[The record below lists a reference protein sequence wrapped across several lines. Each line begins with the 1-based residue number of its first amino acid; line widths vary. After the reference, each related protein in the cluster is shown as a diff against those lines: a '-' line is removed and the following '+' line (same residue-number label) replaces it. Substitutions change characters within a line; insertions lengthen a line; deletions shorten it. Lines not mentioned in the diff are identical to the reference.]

1 MKLHADFAKRA
12 QWDTHAMKWIA
23 SPAVGV
29 ERKMLDRIGEEK
41 ARATSIVRYTSN
53 SSFPEHEHPMGEEF
67 LILKGVFSDEHGD
80 YPQGSYVR
88 NPPGSGHI
96 LRSERGC
103 RILVKLRQFDPTDLK
118 QFSVDTADEDVWP
131 AVALDTITKLHLH
144 SFESERVE
152 MWRIPQATSASE
164 LTPLGGLELFV
175 VQGSVRVDQCQ
186 FAANSWLR
194 FPPGA
199 RSDLYV
205 GEDTLLWVKS
215 GHLPIGN

>member
-1 MKLHADFAKRA
+1 MRINADFSLAA
-12 QWDTHAMKWIA
+12 TI
-23 SPAVGV
+23 GV
-29 ERKMLDRIGEEK
+29 EEQEWIHSPENGVDRIMLDRIGIEV
-41 ARATSIVRYTSN
+41 ARATSIVRYAPN
-53 SSFPEHEHPMGEEF
+53 SSFPWHEHALGEEF
-67 LILKGVFSDEHGD
+67 LVLDGVFSDEHGD

-164 LTPLGGLELFV
+164 LAPLGGLELFV